1 MPKNLGE
8 AIAALRACA
17 RFHTAFG
24 SAFVD
29 YYAQIK
35 EAELARYLKDQGDS
49 TDVTPWEQKEYLD
62 FF

>member
-1 MPKNLGE
+1 
-8 AIAALRACA
+8 LRACA